1 MHRDARFD
9 FILIF
14 ALGSLP
20 TGGGFAVTV
29 GEACSRA
36 TVTLSALLAG
46 STIPFRA
53 QGGSGI
59 LGTSAGAWLR
69 FRRSAGLQRDDV
81 IDVCGSDSS
90 PPGRA
95 PIDGVR
101 RWLIRVHGTVYGVSD
116 REEKP
121 APG

>member
-1 MHRDARFD
+1 MARVTID
-9 FILIF
+9 LVF
-14 ALGSLP
+14 ATRFRFSCRRAVVLP
-20 TGGGFAVTV
+20 A
-29 GEACSRA
+29 R
-36 TVTLSALLAG
+36 L
-46 STIPFRA
+46 
-53 QGGSGI
+53 
-59 LGTSAGAWLR
+59 AWLR
-69 FRRSAGLQRDDV
+69 FWRRACLQRDDV
-81 IDVCGSDSS
+81 IDVCGSHSS